1 MIIAEERETIIRS
14 DDSVGVWSIYTTQ
27 QKLVTRLKKANIFPV
42 KVDEDGT
49 HWYENVPFNQVS
61 FRAASTRTMS
71 NEQKQAASDRLKKAR
86 EAKKS
91 E

>member
-1 MIIAEERETIIRS
+1 MLAEERETIIRS

-27 QKLVTRLKKANIFPV
+27 QKLITRLKKANIFPI

-49 HWYENVPFNQVS
+49 NWYENVPFNQVS

-71 NEQKQAASDRLKKAR
+71 VENKAKAAERLSKAR
-86 EAKKS
+86 EAKNK
-91 E
+91 